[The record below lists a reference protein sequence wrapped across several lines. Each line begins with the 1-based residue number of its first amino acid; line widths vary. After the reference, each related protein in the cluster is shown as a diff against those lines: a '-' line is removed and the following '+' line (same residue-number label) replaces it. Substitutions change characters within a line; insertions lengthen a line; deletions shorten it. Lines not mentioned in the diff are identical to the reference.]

1 MKNTVLAKIE
11 NLKESLIRKDSMQ
24 EVESQV
30 KDIFS
35 IIDSMQNKEEKHQ
48 AMDAMMD
55 IAIFL
60 MGEIGKFQ
68 VSDILKALG
77 AVGVKNKKVQSI
89 NVQVSRY
96 IDVDLVEI
104 DKRVP
109 YSELCT
115 ILNKVRE
122 GFESSIEDAISISY
136 NKEKE
141 LIEFDYLNKKDLAI
155 NISPWNLSDESID
168 IYIEGFVEYISK

>member
-1 MKNTVLAKIE
+1 MKNIVLEKIA
-11 NLKESLIRKDSMQ
+11 NLKESLIRRDEMK

-30 KDIFS
+30 QDIFKM
-35 IIDSMQNKEEKHQ
+35 IDSIENKEEKHQ

-77 AVGVKNKKVQSI
+77 TKSKKVQNI
-89 NVQVSRY
+89 KVQVNRY
-96 IDVDLVEI
+96 LDVDLVEI
-104 DKRVP
+104 DNRVP

-115 ILNKVRE
+115 ILNKVKE
-122 GFESSIEDAISISY
+122 DFESSIEDITTLSYNKVKEVMEIDYLDKRGIAISI
-136 NKEKE
+136 
-141 LIEFDYLNKKDLAI
+141 A
-155 NISPWNLSDESID
+155 PWNLSEESIE
-168 IYIEGFVEYISK
+168 IYIEGFVEYIQK

>member
-1 MKNTVLAKIE
+1 MKNIVLEKIA
-11 NLKESLIRKDSMQ
+11 NLKESLIRRDEMK

-30 KDIFS
+30 QDIFKM
-35 IIDSMQNKEEKHQ
+35 IDSIESKEEKHQ

-60 MGEIGKFQ
+60 MGEIGKSQ
-68 VSDILKALG
+68 ISDFIKALES
-77 AVGVKNKKVQSI
+77 KSKKVQNI
-89 NVQVSRY
+89 KVQVNRY

-115 ILNKVRE
+115 VLNKVRE
-122 GFESSIEDAISISY
+122 DFESSIDDMISISY
-136 NKEKE
+136 NKDKE

>member
-1 MKNTVLAKIE
+1 MKNIVLEKIA
-11 NLKESLIRKDSMQ
+11 NLKESLIRRDEMK

-30 KDIFS
+30 QDIFKM
-35 IIDSMQNKEEKHQ
+35 IDSIESKEEKHK

-68 VSDILKALG
+68 ISDFIKVLESKS
-77 AVGVKNKKVQSI
+77 KKVQKI
-89 NVQVSRY
+89 KVQVNRY

-115 ILNKVRE
+115 VLNKVRE
-122 GFESSIEDAISISY
+122 DFESSIDDMTSISY
-136 NKEKE
+136 NKSKE
-141 LIEFDYLNKKDLAI
+141 VIEFDYLNKRGLVVSVATLPV
-155 NISPWNLSDESID
+155 N
-168 IYIEGFVEYISK
+168 

>member
-1 MKNTVLAKIE
+1 MKNIVLEKIA
-11 NLKESLIRKDSMQ
+11 NLKESLIRRDEMK

-30 KDIFS
+30 QDIFKM
-35 IIDSMQNKEEKHQ
+35 IDSIESKEEKHQ

-68 VSDILKALG
+68 ISDFIKALES
-77 AVGVKNKKVQSI
+77 KSKKVQKI
-89 NVQVSRY
+89 KVQVNRY

-115 ILNKVRE
+115 VLNKVRE
-122 GFESSIEDAISISY
+122 DFESSIDDMTSISY
-136 NKEKE
+136 NKSKE
-141 LIEFDYLNKKDLAI
+141 VIEFDYLNKRDLAV
-155 NISPWNLSDESID
+155 SVAPWNLSDESID
-168 IYIEGFVEYISK
+168 IYIEGFVEYIQK

>member
-1 MKNTVLAKIE
+1 MKTKNGWTML
-11 NLKESLIRKDSMQ
+11 ES
-24 EVESQV
+24 
-30 KDIFS
+30 
-35 IIDSMQNKEEKHQ
+35 KEEKHQ

-68 VSDILKALG
+68 ISDFIKALES
-77 AVGVKNKKVQSI
+77 KSKKVQKI
-89 NVQVSRY
+89 KVQVNRY

-115 ILNKVRE
+115 VLNKVRE
-122 GFESSIEDAISISY
+122 DFESSIDDMISISY
-136 NKEKE
+136 NKNKE
-141 LIEFDYLNKKDLAI
+141 VIEFDYLNKRDLAVSI
-155 NISPWNLSDESID
+155 APWNLSEESIE
-168 IYIEGFVEYISK
+168 IYIEGFVEYIQK

>member
-1 MKNTVLAKIE
+1 MKNIVLEKIA
-11 NLKESLIRKDSMQ
+11 NLKESLIRRDEMK

-30 KDIFS
+30 QDIFKM
-35 IIDSMQNKEEKHQ
+35 IDSIESKEEKHQ

-68 VSDILKALG
+68 ISDFIKALES
-77 AVGVKNKKVQSI
+77 KSKKVQNI
-89 NVQVSRY
+89 KVQVNRY

-115 ILNKVRE
+115 VLNKVRE
-122 GFESSIEDAISISY
+122 DFESSIDDMISISY
-136 NKEKE
+136 NKDKE